1 MSAACSRFHPLLLA
15 SISQQPTTPTQL
27 TMVKINYGFEK
38 RRKEMEKKRKKEEKA
53 KAKAAGKNASS
64 DNGENQV
71 STEASSETAPATE

>member
-15 SISQQPTTPTQL
+15 SISQQPKTPTQL